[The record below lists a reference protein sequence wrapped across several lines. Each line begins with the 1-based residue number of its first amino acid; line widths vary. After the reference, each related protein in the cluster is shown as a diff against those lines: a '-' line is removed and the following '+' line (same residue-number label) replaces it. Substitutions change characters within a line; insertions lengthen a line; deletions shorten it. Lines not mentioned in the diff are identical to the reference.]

1 MYMEDQGI
9 VRLLWARSERAIEI
23 LSARF
28 GARLIAT
35 AQNILQ
41 NAEDAQECVSDTY
54 FALWNAIPPK
64 SPDPLAPFVY
74 RTGRNLALKRLH
86 DLTAGKRDSR
96 YDLSLDELS
105 AYIPVGALE
114 DEIEARLLGRAIDR
128 FLGTVS
134 KRSRVIFVRRYWF
147 GDGVGVIAHS
157 LGTTQNSV
165 SAQLSRTRAQ
175 LKDYLIKEGY
185 LYE

>member
-1 MYMEDQGI
+1 MDDQRI
-9 VRLLWARSERAIEI
+9 ISLLWERRESAIEA
-23 LSARF
+23 LALRF
-28 GARLIAT
+28 GARLKAT

-54 FALWNAIPPK
+54 FALWNTIPPK
-64 SPDPLAPFVY
+64 KPDPLAGFVY
-74 RTGRNLALKRLH
+74 KTGRNLALKRLR
-86 DLTAGKRDSR
+86 DSTAARRDSR

-105 AYIPVGALE
+105 AYIPAGALE

-128 FLGTVS
+128 FIGTVS

-147 GDGVGVIAHS
+147 GDSVGTIAHA

-165 SAQLSRTRAQ
+165 SVQLSRTRAQ